1 MYIIFS
7 NKNLAQENSHAFY
20 IRKTKTDSA
29 MITFNCQSYYI
40 KIHMSREVLQCTV
53 KLTVLYTLLM
63 SVV

>member
-1 MYIIFS
+1 MYIIFP

-40 KIHMSREVLQCTV
+40 KIHMSREVLQCTI
-53 KLTVLYTLLM
+53 KLTIYTLLM